1 MADATVQRLAAFN
14 RRTLD
19 VLTARIYSY
28 FSLGHERT
36 GTLPKI
42 RRWAFVQSVVSLSL
56 RILVLQS

>member
-1 MADATVQRLAAFN
+1 MRLLPIIPFLMEIDVQVKSVADATLQRLSTFN

-42 RRWAFVQSVVSLSL
+42 RR
-56 RILVLQS
+56 